1 MGTLIK
7 IAVVIAVAYGGY
19 VVWHNKHKA
28 VAHTF
33 EVHGGEA
40 YDAATNLTWKRCGVG
55 QEFTPNRRQIFIL
68 ASFTTGCLR
77 PYRSTADLMLS
88 VCCSPGNFGE

>member
-7 IAVVIAVAYGGY
+7 IAVAYGGY

-33 EVHGGEA
+33 EVHGSEA

-55 QEFTPNRRQIFIL
+55 QEFTDGNCGAASPATSGTRRN
-68 ASFTTGCLR
+68 APATPPGACPTTR
-77 PYRSTADLMLS
+77 NSRR
-88 VCCSPGNFGE
+88 